1 MIIGTDYSVQLK
13 MYTSKEWVGYTK
25 HVCSCGEVQETL
37 KEYCEIA
44 QQLIDV
50 GAITEYLIITNVN
63 VKKEV
68 QIYE

>member
-1 MIIGTDYSVQLK
+1 MVCYILFDTDYSVQIK
-13 MYTSKEWVGYTK
+13 MYTSKEWVGYTR
-25 HVCSCGEVQETL
+25 HVYSCGDVQETL

-50 GAITEYLIITNVN
+50 GAITEYLVITNVN

-68 QIYE
+68 

>member
-1 MIIGTDYSVQLK
+1 MIKIGTDYSVQIK
-13 MYTSKEWVGYTK
+13 MFTSKDWAGYTR
-25 HVCSCGEVQETL
+25 HVYSFAEVQETL

-50 GAITEYLIITNVN
+50 GAINEYLVTTNVN

-68 QIYE
+68 

>member
-1 MIIGTDYSVQLK
+1 MLFGTDYSVQIK

-25 HVCSCGEVQETL
+25 HVYSCAEVEETL

-44 QQLIDV
+44 KQLIDA
-50 GAITEYLIITNVN
+50 GAITEYVVTTNIN

-68 QIYE
+68 